1 MTRPLRIL
9 HISTRLILGG
19 SQENTILSCIGAAD
33 RGHRVGL
40 AYGPIYGP
48 EGSLLQRALGDG
60 RIETFEVPSLVRR
73 IAPLKDFRAYWQMRR
88 LIRRWRPDVVH
99 THSSKAG
106 ILGRGAAWAERVP
119 VVVHTIHG
127 LPFHR
132 WQPGLVNSAY
142 VLSERWAAR
151 RCHAIVSVA
160 DAMTQQALERGVG
173 EPVQYRT
180 IRSGME
186 VEPFLQS
193 AAHRAELRTRLG
205 FSEGDVVAVTLARL
219 AKLKGHDD
227 LLDALEGQLRSGPL
241 RLLWV
246 GNGWWTKRLKAR
258 VAKMGLEG
266 RVTFAGLV
274 QPTEVPAYLAAS
286 DLCIH
291 PSYREGLPRAVV
303 QAMLCG
309 KPVVAYDIDGTR
321 EVVVDGVTGRL
332 LEAGDRSAL
341 EGAVRGIVTDPVAR
355 ERMGAAARESV
366 RTAFD
371 WRVMCD
377 QLDRLYAEVLARSA
391 G

>member
-1 MTRPLRIL
+1 MSKPLRIL
-9 HISTRLILGG
+9 HVSTRLILGG
-19 SQENTILSCIGAAD
+19 SQENTVLSCIGAAD
-33 RGHRVGL
+33 RGHRVAL

-48 EGSLLQRALGDG
+48 EGSLLERVLADG
-60 RIETFEVPSLVRR
+60 RIESFEVPSLVRR
-73 IAPLKDFRAYWQMRR
+73 IAPLKDFGAYWQLRR
-88 LIRRWRPDVVH
+88 LIQRWRPDVVH

-106 ILGRGAAWAERVP
+106 ILGRAAAWAEQVP
-119 VVVHTIHG
+119 AVVHTIHG

-132 WQPGLVNSAY
+132 WQNPLANAAY

-160 DAMTQQALERGVG
+160 DAMTQQALARGIG
-173 EPVQYRT
+173 EPGQYTT

-186 VEPFLQS
+186 VEPFL
-193 AAHRAELRTRLG
+193 AADAGRDRIRARYG
-205 FSEGDVVAVTLARL
+205 FAPGDVVAVTLARL

-246 GNGWWTKRLKAR
+246 GNGWWTRRLKSR

-274 QPTEVPAYLAAS
+274 APSDVPAHLAAA

-291 PSYREGLPRAVV
+291 PSYREGLPRAAV

-309 KPVVAYDIDGTR
+309 KPVVAYDVDGTR
-321 EVVVDGVTGRL
+321 EVVHEGVAGRL
-332 LEAGDRSAL
+332 ISPGDRQAL
-341 EGAVRGIVTDPVAR
+341 SGAVKGLVADRAAR
-355 ERMGAAARESV
+355 ERMGSAAREAV
-366 RTAFD
+366 RDTYD
-371 WRVMCD
+371 WRLMCD
-377 QLDRLYAEVLARSA
+377 QLETLYRGIHAA
-391 G
+391 

>member
-1 MTRPLRIL
+1 MSRPLRIL

-73 IAPLKDFRAYWQMRR
+73 IAPLKDLRAYWQMRR
-88 LIRRWRPDVVH
+88 LIQRWRPDVVH

-106 ILGRGAAWAERVP
+106 ILGRGAAWAEGVP

-127 LPFHR
+127 LPFHQ
-132 WQPGLVNSAY
+132 WQPAVVNALY

-160 DAMTQQALERGVG
+160 DAMTRQALERGVG
-173 EPVQYRT
+173 ELGQYRT

-186 VEPFLQS
+186 VEPFLAS
-193 AAHRAELRTRLG
+193 DSSRAAMRARFG
-205 FSEGDVVAVTLARL
+205 FGEGDVVAVTLARL

-258 VAKMGLEG
+258 VAKMGLQG

-274 QPTEVPAYLAAS
+274 QPTEVPAHLAAA

-332 LEAGDRSAL
+332 LNPGDRAAL
-341 EGAVRGIVTDPVAR
+341 EGAVAGLVGDAAAR
-355 ERMGAAARESV
+355 QRMGAAARESV
-366 RTAFD
+366 RAPFD
-371 WRVMCD
+371 WRVMCE
-377 QLDRLYAEVLARSA
+377 QLDALYREIHER
-391 G
+391 

>member
-1 MTRPLRIL
+1 MSRPLRIL

-73 IAPLKDFRAYWQMRR
+73 IAPLKDLRAYWQMRR

-106 ILGRGAAWAERVP
+106 ILGRGAAWAEGVP

-127 LPFHR
+127 LPFHQ
-132 WQPGLVNSAY
+132 WQPSLVNAVY

-151 RCHAIVSVA
+151 RSHAIVSVA
-160 DAMTQQALERGVG
+160 DAMTRQALERGVG
-173 EPVQYRT
+173 EPAQYRT

-186 VEPFLQS
+186 VEPFLAS
-193 AAHRAELRTRLG
+193 DSTRAAMRARFG
-205 FSEGDVVAVTLARL
+205 FGEGDVVAVTLARL

-227 LLDALEGQLRSGPL
+227 LLDALEGPLRAGPL

-274 QPTEVPAYLAAS
+274 PPAEVPAHLAAA

-332 LEAGDRSAL
+332 LKAGDRAAL
-341 EGAVRGIVTDPVAR
+341 EAAVAGLVGDAAAR
-355 ERMGAAARESV
+355 QRMGAAARDSV
-366 RTAFD
+366 RTPYD

-377 QLDRLYAEVLARSA
+377 QLDALYREIHER
-391 G
+391 

>member
-1 MTRPLRIL
+1 MSRPLRIL

-60 RIETFEVPSLVRR
+60 RIETFEVSSLVRR
-73 IAPLKDFRAYWQMRR
+73 IAPLKDLRAYWQMRR

-106 ILGRGAAWAERVP
+106 ILGRGAAWAEGVP

-127 LPFHR
+127 LPFHQ
-132 WQPGLVNSAY
+132 WQPALVNSLY

-160 DAMTQQALERGVG
+160 DAMTRQALERGVG
-173 EPVQYRT
+173 EPAQYRT

-186 VEPFLQS
+186 VEPFLAS
-193 AAHRAELRTRLG
+193 DSSRAAMRTRFG
-205 FSEGDVVAVTLARL
+205 FGEGDVVAVTLARL

-274 QPTEVPAYLAAS
+274 PPAEVPAHLAAA

-303 QAMLCG
+303 QGMLCG

-332 LEAGDRSAL
+332 LKPGDRDAL
-341 EGAVRGIVTDPVAR
+341 EGAVTALVGD
-355 ERMGAAARESV
+355 AAARRRMGDAARDSV
-366 RTAFD
+366 RTPFD

-377 QLDRLYAEVLARSA
+377 GLDALYREIHER
-391 G
+391 

>member
-1 MTRPLRIL
+1 MSKALRIL

-48 EGSLLQRALGDG
+48 EGSLLQRALADG

-73 IAPLKDFRAYWQMRR
+73 IAPLKDLRAYWQMRR
-88 LIRRWRPDVVH
+88 LIRHWRPDVVH

-106 ILGRGAAWAERVP
+106 ILGRGAAWAEGVP

-127 LPFHR
+127 LPFHQ
-132 WQPGLVNSAY
+132 WQPALVNSLY

-160 DAMTQQALERGVG
+160 DAMTRQALERGVG
-173 EPVQYRT
+173 EPAQYRT

-186 VEPFLQS
+186 VEPFLAS
-193 AAHRAELRTRLG
+193 DSSRAAMRARFAFG
-205 FSEGDVVAVTLARL
+205 EGDVVAVTLARL

-246 GNGWWTKRLKAR
+246 GNGWWTKRLKSR
-258 VAKMGLEG
+258 VAKMGLDG

-274 QPTEVPAYLAAS
+274 PPAEVPAHLAAA

-309 KPVVAYDIDGTR
+309 KPIVAYDIDGTR

-332 LEAGDRSAL
+332 LKPGDRTAL
-341 EGAVRGIVTDPVAR
+341 EGAVAALVGDAAAR
-355 ERMGAAARESV
+355 ERMGAAARDSV
-366 RTAFD
+366 RTPFD

-377 QLDRLYAEVLARSA
+377 GLDALYREIHER
-391 G
+391 